1 MYTYL
6 IRRFLTSILVLF
18 GVSVLVFSIIHLV
31 PGDAVTAI
39 LGRQKVS
46 AERVMELRAQLGLDD
61 PIPVQYWRYLSN
73 ALRGDLGESIRNY
86 VPVSEA
92 ILEQLPSTVALAM
105 SALAIA
111 LVLGFILGL
120 AAALNYGSWFDTA
133 IMGVSV
139 SGMSV
144 PTFWLGLLLIMFFSV
159 HLRWFP
165 SISNGNDFSNLFL
178 PALTLAL
185 PEAAIVA
192 RMVRA
197 SMLDVLGKE
206 YVTVARAKGLP
217 GHGVVINHA
226 MRNAL
231 IPIVTFVGLQMAYLL
246 GGSAIVET
254 MFARQGIGRLAVDAI
269 NNRDYPMVQG
279 VVLVVAIIYVVI
291 NTFIDITYAFLNPK
305 IRLK

>member
-6 IRRFLTSILVLF
+6 LRRFLTSILVLF

-46 AERVMELRAQLGLDD
+46 ADRVMELRAQLGLAD

-86 VPVSEA
+86 VPVSKA

-105 SALAIA
+105 SALTIA

-120 AAALNYGSWFDTA
+120 SAALNYGSWFDTA

-144 PTFWLGLLLIMFFSV
+144 PTFWLGLLLIMLFSV
-159 HLRWFP
+159 QLRWFP

-185 PEAAIVA
+185 PEAAIIA

-217 GHGVVINHA
+217 GHSVVLSHA

-291 NTFIDITYAFLNPK
+291 NTFTDIAYAFLNPK

>member
-1 MYTYL
+1 MYSYL
-6 IRRFLTSILVLF
+6 IRRFLTSIFVLF

-46 AERVMELRAQLGLDD
+46 AERVTELRAQLGLND
-61 PIPVQYWRYLSN
+61 PIPVQYGRYLSN

-92 ILEQLPSTVALAM
+92 IAEQLPSTIALAL

-111 LVLGFILGL
+111 LVLGFLLGL

-144 PTFWLGLLLIMFFSV
+144 PTFWLGLLLIMLFSV
-159 HLRWFP
+159 RLKWFP
-165 SISNGNDFSNLFL
+165 SISNSNSFADLFL

-185 PEAAIVA
+185 PESAVVA

-217 GHGVVINHA
+217 EHGVVLKHA
-226 MRNAL
+226 LRNAL

-269 NNRDYPMVQG
+269 SNRDYPMVQG
-279 VVLVVAIIYVVI
+279 VVLVVAVIYVVI
-291 NTFIDITYAFLNPK
+291 NTFTDITYTFLHPK
-305 IRLK
+305 SRLK

>member
-1 MYTYL
+1 M
-6 IRRFLTSILVLF
+6 
-18 GVSVLVFSIIHLV
+18 
-31 PGDAVTAI
+31 
-39 LGRQKVS
+39 
-46 AERVMELRAQLGLDD
+46 
-61 PIPVQYWRYLSN
+61 
-73 ALRGDLGESIRNY
+73 RGDLGESIRNY

-92 ILEQLPSTVALAM
+92 IREQLPSTVALAM
-105 SALAIA
+105 AALAIA

-120 AAALNYGSWFDTA
+120 IAALNYGSWFDTTL
-133 IMGVSV
+133 MGISV

-159 HLRWFP
+159 QLKWFP
-165 SISNGNDFSNLFL
+165 SISNSNDFSDLFL

-185 PEAAIVA
+185 PEAAIIA

-217 GHGVVINHA
+217 EHGVVLGHA

-279 VVLVVAIIYVVI
+279 VVLVVAVDLCRDQHLHRHHLHLSQSEDSPEMTSPDGPTGGSPRQRAHATQRISRR
-291 NTFIDITYAFLNPK
+291 AHLPAHLSQP
-305 IRLK
+305 RRRRSGR

>member
-92 ILEQLPSTVALAM
+92 IGEQLPSTVALAM

-111 LVLGFILGL
+111 LVLGFTLGL
-120 AAALNYGSWFDTA
+120 AAALNQGSWLDTA
-133 IMGVSV
+133 IMSISV

-144 PTFWLGLLLIMFFSV
+144 PTFWLGLLLIMLFSV
-159 HLRWFP
+159 RLSWFP
-165 SISNGNDFSNLFL
+165 AISNSNSLEDLFL

-185 PEAAIVA
+185 PEAAVIA

-206 YVTVARAKGLP
+206 YVTVARAKGL
-217 GHGVVINHA
+217 HRRRVVLNHA

-254 MFARQGIGRLAVDAI
+254 MFARQGIGRLAVEAI
-269 NNRDYPMVQG
+269 SNRDYPMVQG
-279 VVLVVAIIYVVI
+279 VVLVVAVIYVLI
-291 NTFIDITYAFLNPK
+291 NTFTDIIYTFLNPK

>member
-31 PGDAVTAI
+31 PGDAVSAI

-46 AERVMELRAQLGLDD
+46 AARVAELRAQLGLDD
-61 PIPVQYWRYLSN
+61 PIPVQYGRYLGN

-105 SALAIA
+105 AALAIA
-111 LVLGFILGL
+111 LVFGFILGL
-120 AAALNYGSWFDTA
+120 VAALNYGSWFDTTL
-133 IMGVSV
+133 MGLSV

-159 HLRWFP
+159 QLKWFP
-165 SISNGNDFSNLFL
+165 SISNSNDFSDLFL

-185 PEAAIVA
+185 PEAAIIA

-217 GHGVVINHA
+217 EHGVVLSHA

-279 VVLVVAIIYVVI
+279 VVLVVAVIYVVI
-291 NTFIDITYAFLNPK
+291 NTFTDITYAFLNPK

>member
-1 MYTYL
+1 
-6 IRRFLTSILVLF
+6 
-18 GVSVLVFSIIHLV
+18 
-31 PGDAVTAI
+31 
-39 LGRQKVS
+39 
-46 AERVMELRAQLGLDD
+46 
-61 PIPVQYWRYLSN
+61 VQ
-73 ALRGDLGESIRNY
+73 
-86 VPVSEA
+86 
-92 ILEQLPSTVALAM
+92 
-105 SALAIA
+105 
-111 LVLGFILGL
+111 
-120 AAALNYGSWFDTA
+120 
-133 IMGVSV
+133 
-139 SGMSV
+139 
-144 PTFWLGLLLIMFFSV
+144 
-159 HLRWFP
+159 LRWFP

-185 PEAAIVA
+185 PEAAIIA

-217 GHGVVINHA
+217 GHSVVLTHA

-231 IPIVTFVGLQMAYLL
+231 IPIITFVGLQMAYLL

-279 VVLVVAIIYVVI
+279 VVLVVAMIYVVI
-291 NTFIDITYAFLNPK
+291 NTFTDITYAFLNPK

>member
-1 MYTYL
+1 
-6 IRRFLTSILVLF
+6 
-18 GVSVLVFSIIHLV
+18 V

-46 AERVMELRAQLGLDD
+46 AERVTELREQLGLND
-61 PIPVQYWRYLSN
+61 PIPVQYWRYLSS

-86 VPVSEA
+86 VPVSTMIA
-92 ILEQLPSTVALAM
+92 EQLPSTIALALA
-105 SALAIA
+105 ALAFA
-111 LVLGFILGL
+111 LALGFLMGL
-120 AAALNYGSWFDTA
+120 SAALNHGSWFDTA

-159 HLRWFP
+159 RLMWFP
-165 SISNGNDFSNLFL
+165 SISNSNSFEDLFL
-178 PALTLAL
+178 PALTLGL

-217 GHGVVINHA
+217 EHRVVLSHA
-226 MRNAL
+226 LRNAM
-231 IPIVTFVGLQMAYLL
+231 IPIITFVGLQMAYLL

-254 MFARQGIGRLAVDAI
+254 MFARQGIGRLAVQAI
-269 NNRDYPMVQG
+269 SNRDYPMIQG
-279 VVLVVAIIYVVI
+279 VVLVVAVIYIVI
-291 NTFIDITYAFLNPK
+291 NTFTDFAYTFLNPK

>member
-1 MYTYL
+1 MVTYL
-6 IRRFLTSILVLF
+6 ARRFLTSLLVLF

-46 AERVMELRAQLGLDD
+46 AERVAELRAQLGLDD
-61 PIPVQYWRYLSN
+61 PIPVQYARYLGN

-92 ILEQLPSTVALAM
+92 ILEQLPSTVALAL
-105 SALAIA
+105 SALSIA
-111 LVLGFILGL
+111 LLLGFTMGL
-120 AAALNYGSWFDTA
+120 VAALNQGSWFDSA
-133 IMGVSV
+133 IMAVSV

-144 PTFWLGLLLIMFFSV
+144 PTFWLGLLLIMLFSV
-159 HLRWFP
+159 RLGWFP
-165 SISNGNDFSNLFL
+165 AISNSNSPEDLFL

-185 PEAAIVA
+185 PEAAVIA

-206 YVTVARAKGLP
+206 YVTVARAKGLYRRR
-217 GHGVVINHA
+217 VVFNHA

-254 MFARQGIGRLAVDAI
+254 MFARQGIGRLAVQAI
-269 NNRDYPMVQG
+269 SNRDYPMVQG
-279 VVLVVAIIYVVI
+279 VVLVVAVSYVLI
-291 NTFIDITYAFLNPK
+291 NTFTDVAYTVLNPK

>member
-6 IRRFLTSILVLF
+6 IRRLLTSVLVLF

-46 AERVMELRAQLGLDD
+46 AARVAELRAQLGLDD
-61 PIPVQYWRYLSN
+61 PIPVQYARYLSN
-73 ALRGDLGESIRNY
+73 ALRGDLGQSIRNY

-92 ILEQLPSTVALAM
+92 IFEQLPSTLALALA
-105 SALAIA
+105 ALAIA
-111 LVLGFILGL
+111 LALGFTLGL
-120 AAALNYGSWFDTA
+120 IAALNYGSWFDTTL
-133 IMGVSV
+133 MGLSV
-139 SGMSV
+139 SGMST
-144 PTFWLGLLLIMFFSV
+144 PTFWLGLLLIMLFSV
-159 HLRWFP
+159 QLKWFP
-165 SISNGNDFSNLFL
+165 SISSANDFSNLFL

-185 PEAAIVA
+185 PEAAIIA

-197 SMLDVLGKE
+197 SMLDVMGKE
-206 YVTVARAKGLP
+206 YVTMARAKGLSEQS
-217 GHGVVINHA
+217 VVLRHA

-279 VVLVVAIIYVVI
+279 VVLVVAVTYVVI
-291 NTFIDITYAFLNPK
+291 NTLTDISYAFLNPK

>member
-6 IRRFLTSILVLF
+6 IRRFLTSVLVLF

-31 PGDAVTAI
+31 PGDAVSAI

-46 AERVMELRAQLGLDD
+46 AARVADLRAQLGLDD
-61 PIPVQYWRYLSN
+61 PIPVQYGRYLAN

-105 SALAIA
+105 AALAIA
-111 LVLGFILGL
+111 LVLGFIMGL
-120 AAALNYGSWFDTA
+120 VAALNYGSWFDTTL
-133 IMGVSV
+133 MGLSV

-159 HLRWFP
+159 QLKWFP
-165 SISNGNDFSNLFL
+165 SISNSNDFSDLFL

-185 PEAAIVA
+185 PEAAIIA

-197 SMLDVLGKE
+197 SMLDVLNKD
-206 YVTVARAKGLP
+206 YIVTARAKGLP
-217 GHGVVINHA
+217 ERMVILKHA
-226 MRNAL
+226 LRNAL
-231 IPIVTFVGLQMAYLL
+231 IPVVTFVGLQMAYLL
-246 GGSAIVET
+246 GGATIVET
-254 MFARQGIGRLAVDAI
+254 MFARQGIGRLAVQAI
-269 NNRDYPMVQG
+269 SNRDYPMIQG
-279 VVLVVAIIYVVI
+279 VVLVVAVIYIVI
-291 NTFIDITYAFLNPK
+291 NTFTDFAYTFLNPK

>member
-1 MYTYL
+1 
-6 IRRFLTSILVLF
+6 
-18 GVSVLVFSIIHLV
+18 
-31 PGDAVTAI
+31 
-39 LGRQKVS
+39 
-46 AERVMELRAQLGLDD
+46 
-61 PIPVQYWRYLSN
+61 
-73 ALRGDLGESIRNY
+73 LGESIRNY
-86 VPVSEA
+86 VPVSTA
-92 ILEQLPSTVALAM
+92 IREQLPSTVALALA
-105 SALAIA
+105 ALAIA
-111 LVLGFILGL
+111 LVLGFMLGL
-120 AAALNYGSWFDTA
+120 GAALNYGSWFDTA
-133 IMGVSV
+133 IMGISV

-159 HLRWFP
+159 RLRWFP
-165 SISNGNDFSNLFL
+165 SISNGNDFPNLFL

-185 PEAAIVA
+185 PEAAIIA

-217 GHGVVINHA
+217 GRSVVLSHA

-291 NTFIDITYAFLNPK
+291 NTFTDITYAFLNPK

>member
-31 PGDAVTAI
+31 PGDAVSAI

-46 AERVMELRAQLGLDD
+46 AARVAELRAQLGLDD
-61 PIPVQYWRYLSN
+61 PIPVQYGRYLGN

-92 ILEQLPSTVALAM
+92 ILEQLPSTVALEMA
-105 SALAIA
+105 ALAIA

-120 AAALNYGSWFDTA
+120 VAALNYGSWFDTTL
-133 IMGVSV
+133 MGLSV

-159 HLRWFP
+159 QLKWFP
-165 SISNGNDFSNLFL
+165 SISNSNDFSDLFL

-185 PEAAIVA
+185 PEAAIIA

-217 GHGVVINHA
+217 EHGVVLSHA

-279 VVLVVAIIYVVI
+279 VVLVVAVIYVVI
-291 NTFIDITYAFLNPK
+291 NTFTDITYAFLNPK

>member
-1 MYTYL
+1 MYSYL

-46 AERVMELRAQLGLDD
+46 AERVIELRAQLGLND
-61 PIPVQYWRYLSN
+61 PIPVQYGRYLSN

-92 ILEQLPSTVALAM
+92 IAEQLPSTIALAF
-105 SALAIA
+105 SALTIA
-111 LVLGFILGL
+111 FVLGFILGL
-120 AAALNYGSWFDTA
+120 AAALNYGSWFDTT

-144 PTFWLGLLLIMFFSV
+144 PTFWLGLLLIMLFSV
-159 HLRWFP
+159 RLKWFP
-165 SISNGNDFSNLFL
+165 SISNSNSFSDLFL

-185 PEAAIVA
+185 PESAVVA

-217 GHGVVINHA
+217 EHGVVLKHA
-226 MRNAL
+226 LRNAL

-269 NNRDYPMVQG
+269 SNRDYPMVQG
-279 VVLVVAIIYVVI
+279 VVLVVAVIYVVI
-291 NTFIDITYAFLNPK
+291 NTFTDITYTFLNPK

>member
-1 MYTYL
+1 MYGYL
-6 IRRFLTSILVLF
+6 IRRSLTSILVLF

-46 AERVMELRAQLGLDD
+46 AERVTELREQLGLND
-61 PIPVQYWRYLSN
+61 PIPVQYWRYLSS
-73 ALRGDLGESIRNY
+73 ALQGDLGESIRNY
-86 VPVSEA
+86 VPVSEMIA
-92 ILEQLPSTVALAM
+92 EQLPSTIALALA
-105 SALAIA
+105 ALAFA
-111 LVLGFILGL
+111 LLLGFLMGL
-120 AAALNYGSWFDTA
+120 SAALNHGSWFDTA

-159 HLRWFP
+159 RLMWFP
-165 SISNGNDFSNLFL
+165 SISNSNSFEDLFL
-178 PALTLAL
+178 PALTLGL

-217 GHGVVINHA
+217 EHRVVLSHA
-226 MRNAL
+226 LRNAL
-231 IPIVTFVGLQMAYLL
+231 IPIITFVGLQMAYLL

-254 MFARQGIGRLAVDAI
+254 MFARQGIGRLAVQAI
-269 NNRDYPMVQG
+269 SNRDYPMIQG
-279 VVLVVAIIYVVI
+279 VVLVVAVIYIVI
-291 NTFIDITYAFLNPK
+291 NTFTDFAYTFLNPK

>member
-6 IRRFLTSILVLF
+6 IRRSLTSILVLF

-46 AERVMELRAQLGLDD
+46 AERVTELRAQLGLDE

-92 ILEQLPSTVALAM
+92 IAEQLPSTIALAI
-105 SALAIA
+105 SALVIA

-133 IMGVSV
+133 IMGAAV

-144 PTFWLGLLLIMFFSV
+144 PTFWLGLLLIMLFSV
-159 HLRWFP
+159 RLKWFP
-165 SISNGNDFSNLFL
+165 SISNSNDLSDLFL

-217 GHGVVINHA
+217 EHGVVLKHA

-231 IPIVTFVGLQMAYLL
+231 IPIVTFVGLQLAYLL

-269 NNRDYPMVQG
+269 SNRDYPMVQG
-279 VVLVVAIIYVVI
+279 VVLVVAVIYVVI
-291 NTFIDITYAFLNPK
+291 NTFTDITYTFLNPK

>member
-6 IRRFLTSILVLF
+6 TRRFLTSLLVLF

-46 AERVMELRAQLGLDD
+46 AERVAELRAHLGLDD
-61 PIPVQYWRYLSN
+61 PIPVQYGRYLSG

-92 ILEQLPSTVALAM
+92 IGEQIPSTVALAL

-111 LVLGFILGL
+111 LVLGFTMGL
-120 AAALNYGSWFDTA
+120 IAALNQGSWFDSA
-133 IMGVSV
+133 IMAVSV
-139 SGMSV
+139 SGMSA
-144 PTFWLGLLLIMFFSV
+144 PTFWLGLLLIMLFSV
-159 HLRWFP
+159 RLGWFP
-165 SISNGNDFSNLFL
+165 AISNSNSPEDLFL

-185 PEAAIVA
+185 PEAAVIA

-206 YVTVARAKGLP
+206 YVTVARAKGLYR
-217 GHGVVINHA
+217 HKVVLDHA

-254 MFARQGIGRLAVDAI
+254 LFARQGIGRLAVESI
-269 NNRDYPMVQG
+269 SNRDYPMVQG
-279 VVLVVAIIYVVI
+279 VVLVVAVSYVVI
-291 NTFIDITYAFLNPK
+291 NTFTDVLYTVLNPR

>member
-6 IRRFLTSILVLF
+6 IRRLLTSILVLF

-46 AERVMELRAQLGLDD
+46 AERVAKLRAQLGLDD
-61 PIPVQYWRYLSN
+61 PIPVQYARYLGD

-86 VPVSEA
+86 VPVSTA

-105 SALAIA
+105 AALAIA
-111 LVLGFILGL
+111 LVLGFALGIT
-120 AAALNYGSWFDTA
+120 AALRQGSWLDTTLMA
-133 IMGVSV
+133 FSV

-144 PTFWLGLLLIMFFSV
+144 PTFWLGLLLIMLFSV
-159 HLRWFP
+159 QLKWFP
-165 SISNGNDFSNLFL
+165 SISSGNDFANLFL

-185 PEAAIVA
+185 PEAAIIA

-206 YVTVARAKGLP
+206 YVTVARAKGLREP
-217 GHGVVINHA
+217 RVVLSHA

-279 VVLVVAIIYVVI
+279 VVLVVAVIYVAI
-291 NTFIDITYAFLNPK
+291 NTLTDVTYAFLNPK

>member
-46 AERVMELRAQLGLDD
+46 AARVAELRAQLGLDD
-61 PIPVQYWRYLSN
+61 PIPVQYGRYLGN

-105 SALAIA
+105 AALAIA
-111 LVLGFILGL
+111 LVLGFIMGL
-120 AAALNYGSWFDTA
+120 VAALNYGSWFDTTL
-133 IMGVSV
+133 MGLSV

-159 HLRWFP
+159 QLKWFP
-165 SISNGNDFSNLFL
+165 SISNSNDFSDLFL

-185 PEAAIVA
+185 PEAAIIA

-217 GHGVVINHA
+217 EHGVVLSHA

-279 VVLVVAIIYVVI
+279 VVLVVAVIYVVI
-291 NTFIDITYAFLNPK
+291 NTFTDITYAFLNPK

>member
-1 MYTYL
+1 MYGYL
-6 IRRFLTSILVLF
+6 IRRSLTSILVLF

-46 AERVMELRAQLGLDD
+46 AERVTELREQLGLND
-61 PIPVQYWRYLSN
+61 PIPVQYWRYLSS
-73 ALRGDLGESIRNY
+73 ALQGDLGESIRNY
-86 VPVSEA
+86 VPVSEMIA
-92 ILEQLPSTVALAM
+92 EQLPSTIALALA
-105 SALAIA
+105 ALAFA
-111 LVLGFILGL
+111 LVLGFLMGL
-120 AAALNYGSWFDTA
+120 SAALNHGSWFDTA

-159 HLRWFP
+159 RLMWFP
-165 SISNGNDFSNLFL
+165 SISNSNSFEDLFL
-178 PALTLAL
+178 PALTLGL

-217 GHGVVINHA
+217 EHRVVLSHA
-226 MRNAL
+226 LRNAL
-231 IPIVTFVGLQMAYLL
+231 IPIITFVGLQMAYLL

-254 MFARQGIGRLAVDAI
+254 MFARQGIGRLAVQAI
-269 NNRDYPMVQG
+269 SNRDYPMIQG
-279 VVLVVAIIYVVI
+279 VVLVVAVIYIVI
-291 NTFIDITYAFLNPK
+291 NTFTDFAYTFLNPK